1 MSSAVMRFLGV
12 AFVCMGAVVLPGAG
26 RAADVAAP
34 PETSRDWIFTGALY
48 GWAAGLDGE
57 AGLFGQPPVDLDLSF
72 GDLVENL
79 DIAVMGLGEARNGP
93 FVLGMDATYLK
104 LSASADTDPATTG
117 ANSVD
122 ITTTSWMV
130 TGFGGYSLYEGDVA
144 RLDAIAGARLWSVDT
159 ELEANSDDPSLD
171 GQTAQ
176 DGQTWVDPLVGAKLR
191 LDLAPDIY
199 VTAWGFVGG
208 FGVGSELM
216 WEAMAGA
223 GYEFNDTFSLFGGYR
238 AVSVDYRNDGFVYD
252 VVEQGPVIAGV
263 FRF

>member
-1 MSSAVMRFLGV
+1 MSSAVIRFLGV

-34 PETSRDWIFTGALY
+34 PETSSDWIFTGALY

-117 ANSVD
+117 ANSID

-130 TGFGGYSLYEGDVA
+130 TGFGGYSLFEGDVA

-159 ELEANSDDPSLD
+159 ELQVNSDDPSLD
-171 GQTAQ
+171 GQTEEDA
-176 DGQTWVDPLVGAKLR
+176 QTWVDPLVGAKL
-191 LDLAPDIY
+191 Y
-199 VTAWGFVGG
+199 VAGWAMIGG
-208 FGVGSELM
+208 FGVGSDLM
-216 WEAMAGA
+216 WDLMGGA
-223 GYEFNDTFSLFGGYR
+223 GYDFTEHFSAFAGYR
-238 AVSVDYRNDGFVYD
+238 AASVDYSNDGFVYD
-252 VVEQGPVIAGV
+252 VVEQGPVVAAV
-263 FRF
+263 FKF